1 MTIAGQDTINF
12 EKDKQLLYRGAR
24 LQNTKWIYGL
34 AIYTGR
40 NSKIMM
46 NADSSSQKMSQVEVK
61 VNRILGI
68 ILCLQLFLCLI
79 VAIFYGLF
87 ISRHSSTDTY
97 VDWTANSVGGDSALM
112 FCTYFVLINT
122 MIPISLVVSIE
133 IVKMS
138 QSYFIDKDRLMYS
151 TFRKKYANVKAASLN
166 EELGQI

>member
-1 MTIAGQDTINF
+1 MDIRTGHLHWPQQQNHD
-12 EKDKQLLYRGAR
+12 ERRLLEPE
-24 LQNTKWIYGL
+24 NV
-34 AIYTGR
+34 TGG
-40 NSKIMM
+40 S
-46 NADSSSQKMSQVEVK
+46 K

-138 QSYFIDKDRLMYS
+138 QSYFID
-151 TFRKKYANVKAASLN
+151 
-166 EELGQI
+166 